1 LWAPQCVFDP
11 HCVNIQLGSNKAQH
25 ASFAARSFLEK
36 RGKCQIMSQTV
47 SHGDETRQE
56 EVLREAKTKRK
67 SVLREYAEAIV
78 IAVVLALFIRTF
90 VVQAFKIPSGSMKPT
105 LLVGDHILVNK
116 FIYGIK
122 IPFTDKAIIKLG
134 KPKRGDVVV
143 FKYPLDT
150 KKDYIKRVVG
160 LPGDKVELENKQLF
174 INGRVTDDP
183 HASYSIYGNL
193 RNFGPVTVPAHH
205 LFVMGDNRD
214 ESSDS
219 RVWGFVPDAYLKGK
233 AFLIY
238 WSWDSTDFGVRWS
251 RLGDIVR

>member
-1 LWAPQCVFDP
+1 
-11 HCVNIQLGSNKAQH
+11 
-25 ASFAARSFLEK
+25 
-36 RGKCQIMSQTV
+36 MSRTV
-47 SHGDETRQE
+47 SHGDESRRE
-56 EVLREAKTKRK
+56 EVLTETRRKRK
-67 SVLREYAEAIV
+67 SVLREYAEAIA

-122 IPFTDKAIIKLG
+122 IPFIDKNIIKLG

-150 KKDYIKRVVG
+150 KKDYIKRVIG
-160 LPGDKVELENKQLF
+160 LPGDKVELANKQLR
-174 INGRVTDDP
+174 INGKVMDDP
-183 HASYSIYGNL
+183 HASYSVYGNL
-193 RNFGPVTVPAHH
+193 RNFGPIIVPAHH

-219 RVWGFVPDAYLKGK
+219 RVWGFVPYAYLKGK

-238 WSWDSTDFGVRWS
+238 WSWDRTDFGVRWS

>member
-1 LWAPQCVFDP
+1 
-11 HCVNIQLGSNKAQH
+11 
-25 ASFAARSFLEK
+25 
-36 RGKCQIMSQTV
+36 MSQTV

-56 EVLREAKTKRK
+56 DVVTEAKTKRK

-122 IPFTDKAIIKLG
+122 IPFTDKTIIKLG

-150 KKDYIKRVVG
+150 KKDYIKRVIG
-160 LPGDKVELENKQLF
+160 LPGDKVELVNKQLF
-174 INGRVTDDP
+174 INDRVMDDP
-183 HASYSIYGNL
+183 HASYSVYGNL

-238 WSWDSTDFGVRWS
+238 WSWDHADFGVRWS

>member
-1 LWAPQCVFDP
+1 
-11 HCVNIQLGSNKAQH
+11 
-25 ASFAARSFLEK
+25 
-36 RGKCQIMSQTV
+36 MSRTI
-47 SHGDETRQE
+47 SHSDETRRE
-56 EVLREAKTKRK
+56 EVLAESKTKQK
-67 SVLREYAEAIV
+67 SVLREYVEAIV

-122 IPFTDKAIIKLG
+122 IPFTDKTLIKLG
-134 KPKRGDVVV
+134 EPKREDVVV
-143 FKYPLDT
+143 FKYPLDPQ
-150 KKDYIKRVVG
+150 KDYIKRVIG
-160 LPGDKVELENKQLF
+160 LPGEKVELVNKVLF
-174 INGRVTDDP
+174 INGKVIDDP
-183 HASYSIYGNL
+183 HASYSLYGNL

-219 RVWGFVPDAYLKGK
+219 RVWGFVPYANLRGE

-238 WSWDSTDFGVRWS
+238 WSWDSVNFGVRW
-251 RLGDIVR
+251 RRIGDIVR

>member
-1 LWAPQCVFDP
+1 
-11 HCVNIQLGSNKAQH
+11 
-25 ASFAARSFLEK
+25 
-36 RGKCQIMSQTV
+36 MSQTV
-47 SHGDETRQE
+47 SRGDETRRE
-56 EVLREAKTKRK
+56 EVLTEAKTKRK
-67 SVLREYAEAIV
+67 SVLREYAEAIA

-122 IPFTDKAIIKLG
+122 IPFTDKTIIKLG

-160 LPGDKVELENKQLF
+160 LPGDKVKLVNKQLF
-174 INGRVTDDP
+174 INDRVMDDP
-183 HASYSIYGNL
+183 HASYSVYGNL

-238 WSWDSTDFGVRWS
+238 WSWDSRDFGVRWS

>member
-1 LWAPQCVFDP
+1 
-11 HCVNIQLGSNKAQH
+11 
-25 ASFAARSFLEK
+25 
-36 RGKCQIMSQTV
+36 MSQTV
-47 SHGDETRQE
+47 SHGDDARRED
-56 EVLREAKTKRK
+56 VLTEAKTKRK

-105 LLVGDHILVNK
+105 LLVGDHILVSK

-122 IPFTDKAIIKLG
+122 IPFTDKTIIKLG
-134 KPKRGDVVV
+134 TPKRGDVVV

-150 KKDYIKRVVG
+150 KKDYIKRVIG
-160 LPGDKVELENKQLF
+160 LPGDRVELVNKQLF

-183 HASYSIYGNL
+183 HASYSVYGNL
-193 RNFGPVTVPAHH
+193 RNFGPVTVPANH

-219 RVWGFVPDAYLKGK
+219 RVWGFVPLPYLKGK

-238 WSWDSTDFGVRWS
+238 WSWDRTDFGVRWS
-251 RLGDIVR
+251 RLGDLVR

>member
-1 LWAPQCVFDP
+1 
-11 HCVNIQLGSNKAQH
+11 
-25 ASFAARSFLEK
+25 
-36 RGKCQIMSQTV
+36 MSQTV
-47 SHGDETRQE
+47 SRGDDARHEDI
-56 EVLREAKTKRK
+56 LPKTKSKRK
-67 SVLREYAEAIV
+67 SVVREYAEAIA

-122 IPFTDKAIIKLG
+122 IPFTDKTLIKLSR
-134 KPKRGDVVV
+134 PQHGDVIV

-150 KKDYIKRVVG
+150 KKDYIKRVIG
-160 LPGDKVELENKQLF
+160 LPGDRIELSEKQLI
-174 INGRVTDDP
+174 INGQIVDDP
-183 HASYSIYGNL
+183 HAKYSFNGNL
-193 RNFGPVTVPAHH
+193 RNFGPVAVPEDH

-219 RVWGFVPDAYLKGK
+219 RVWGFVPISYLKGK

-238 WSWDSTDFGVRWS
+238 WSWDSRKFGLRWS
-251 RLGDIVR
+251 RLGDIVH